1 MPRLSAVSCIV
12 SVCVCIVLSKE
23 SIVMISTVLLNIY
36 FISEVSDRSNDRQN
50 NKEYSAHAF
59 TVTVQMSEP

>member
-1 MPRLSAVSCIV
+1 
-12 SVCVCIVLSKE
+12 
-23 SIVMISTVLLNIY
+23 MISTVLLNIY